1 MAPDLAPAVA
11 KLCSWDGSESP
22 SIATGL
28 QSGFADNSFHKPSG
42 VAPNAPGKSNE
53 RLAQPKPAN
62 LQLLN
67 WADGRTLA
75 VSSLSFFG
83 GKPGF
88 YQQAK
93 CDSEKYLF

>member
-1 MAPDLAPAVA
+1 MAPDLALAVA

-28 QSGFADNSFHKPSG
+28 QSGFADDSLNEPSG
-42 VAPNAPGKSNE
+42 AAPNAPGKSNE

-75 VSSLSFFG
+75 VSSTTSSGSSHGFIEL
-83 GKPGF
+83 KPIF
-88 YQQAK
+88 
-93 CDSEKYLF
+93 